1 LLAITL
7 GAFSQLSGVNA
18 ILYYLNDIFAAA
30 GFSRTAG
37 GLGAVAVGAT
47 NLFATLIA
55 MTVIDKLGRKPL
67 LLIGSAGTAICLSGV
82 SAIFFSRQ
90 HQSYLVWLL
99 VAYVGFFAVSQGAVI
114 WVYIGEIFPNRVRSK
129 GQSLGSSSHWIAN
142 ALIAGLFPLAAR
154 SSRGSAFVFFTS
166 MAVLQFFVVLFFFP
180 ETKGVSLEQMPHL
193 LGLE

>member
-1 LLAITL
+1 
-7 GAFSQLSGVNA
+7 
-18 ILYYLNDIFAAA
+18 
-30 GFSRTAG
+30 
-37 GLGAVAVGAT
+37 
-47 NLFATLIA
+47 
-55 MTVIDKLGRKPL
+55 
-67 LLIGSAGTAICLSGV
+67 
-82 SAIFFSRQ
+82 
-90 HQSYLVWLL
+90 
-99 VAYVGFFAVSQGAVI
+99 VI

-129 GQSLGSSSHWIAN
+129 GQSFGSSSHWITN